1 MTSISALSSW
11 NTSPTLGTASGA
23 NRTDASSAF
32 SSPVASP
39 STIVALSKDAD
50 GPVMVPSPPAW
61 ERAPSDAVSR
71 ILSKNMSAYGSA
83 GRFSGLG
90 AALMSQFQAGVTNYS
105 QSAQQSPPRVQ
116 GATYAGI
123 TAIPAGGLHGNG
135 EDQMTLSIT
144 TKSGVEVKLSLDSQ
158 GDGLAVQMTS
168 SGELSDE
175 ESRALAGLSDA
186 FQKTIDG
193 MTQSTPK
200 LNLSGLMQYDQNVLS
215 SVNLHAQVKLRGGQ
229 EGVQTL
235 DFQAD
240 GTQRKVSFSGAA
252 GNVDVKVDPSK
263 AVALGGK
270 DQQAKAMASY
280 MKQFDQA
287 ATRGHGDANLMG
299 MFKDAF
305 SALHSNTSAP
315 QTDAASAT
323 SDSKWRLS
331 PGDKSILTGLA
342 DFSASV
348 SQTVAY
354 SNPMR
359 SAEKDTFNYEVAQNT
374 SLSGNQDNRS
384 IRQEQTSKLSASY
397 HESLVPNVPLKLTT
411 DSASQNYTFHQI
423 EDTASSVAQVGY
435 KDGKLVRASLDQT
448 SSQSA
453 QVLKYFLGKLE
464 SDKTTPGGGHVQRD
478 LMPILGP
485 YRTGEVGLND
495 EQKDQRRQQALLNL
509 GDDVLLQSY
518 PGQVITM

>member
-11 NTSPTLGTASGA
+11 NTTPTLGTGSGT
-23 NRTDASSAF
+23 NRTDVSSSSSSA
-32 SSPVASP
+32 ASP

-71 ILSKNMSAYGSA
+71 VITKNMSAYGSA

-90 AALMSQFQAGVTNYS
+90 SALMSQFQAGVTNYS
-105 QSAQQSPPRVQ
+105 QATQQSPPRVQ
-116 GATYAGI
+116 GATYGAVSAVQPGS
-123 TAIPAGGLHGNG
+123 LHGNG
-135 EDQMTLSIT
+135 EDQMSLSIT

-175 ESRALAGLSDA
+175 ESKALAGLSDA
-186 FQKTIDG
+186 FQKAIDG

-200 LNLSGLMQYDQNVLS
+200 LNLGGLMQFDQNVLS
-215 SVNLHAQVKLRGGQ
+215 SVNLHAQVKLHGGQ

-235 DFQAD
+235 DFKVD
-240 GTQRKVSFSGAA
+240 DTQRKISFSGAA
-252 GNVDVKVDPSK
+252 GKLDLNVDPSQ
-263 AVALGGK
+263 AVTLGSK
-270 DQQAKAMASY
+270 SQQAKALASY

-287 ATRGHGDANLMG
+287 ATRGQGDTNLMG
-299 MFKDAF
+299 MFKDGF
-305 SALHSNTSAP
+305 SALHSNISAP
-315 QTDAASAT
+315 QADATSAT
-323 SDSKWRLS
+323 SESKWRLA
-331 PGDKSILTGLA
+331 PGDKAILTGLA

-359 SAEKDTFNYEVAQNT
+359 SAEKDTFNYDVAQKT
-374 SLSGNQDNRS
+374 SISGSQDNRS

-397 HESLVPNVPLKLTT
+397 HQSLVSGVPLKLTT
-411 DSASQNYTFHQI
+411 ASESQNYTYHQI

-435 KDGKLVRASLDQT
+435 KDGKLVRASLEQA

-495 EQKDQRRQQALLNL
+495 EQKEASKQQALLNL

-518 PGQVITM
+518 PGQFSAT